1 MRLIQKPFN
10 IILLIWAVFV
20 VDMIMQLQLAR
31 FGIYPR
37 NVYGLIGIVT
47 APLLHGNLQ
56 HIISNTIT
64 LFVLLVIL
72 WMFYRR
78 IASQVVV
85 LSWLLGGLL
94 IWIFAR
100 PVIHIGASALIYSI
114 ASFLIAMGLFS
125 GSFRAF
131 LIALVIVLLYGGLV
145 YGVLPTDQPISW
157 EGHLIGAIAGIL
169 LGYQYRFYKRK

>member
-1 MRLIQKPFN
+1 MRLIQKPLN
-10 IILLIWAVFV
+10 LILLIWAVFLA
-20 VDMIMQLQLAR
+20 DMFFHLQLAR

-64 LFVLLVIL
+64 LFVLLTVL
-72 WMFYRR
+72 WIFYRR
-78 IASQVVV
+78 IAVQIVV

-114 ASFLIAMGLFS
+114 AAFLIAIGLFS
-125 GSFRAF
+125 GSFRSF
-131 LIALVIVLLYGGLV
+131 IIALIIILLYGGLI
-145 YGVLPTDQPISW
+145 YGVLPTDEPISW
-157 EGHLIGAIAGIL
+157 EGHLIGAIAGII